1 MYTNLEKSSTR
12 SYHVLFLISL
22 EKRFDFFLVVSVV

>member
-12 SYHVLFLISL
+12 SYRVLFLISL